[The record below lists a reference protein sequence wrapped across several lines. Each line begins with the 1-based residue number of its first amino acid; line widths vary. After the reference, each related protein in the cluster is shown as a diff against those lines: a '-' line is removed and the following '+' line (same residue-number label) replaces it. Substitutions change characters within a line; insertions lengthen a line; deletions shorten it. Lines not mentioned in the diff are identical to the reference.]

1 MGFQGLRKRPESY
14 PGLLDEVD
22 KKILEILREDSKRRL
37 KDIAYELAKPVSTVH
52 ERVARLVRAGVIRR
66 FTVEVDYSK
75 LGYTVKA
82 LILLNVDGK
91 HILDVESDISR
102 HQNVEAVYD
111 ITGEFDVAVIASFK
125 SISELDEFVKWL
137 LKHPYIKQSRT
148 SIIFRVA
155 KEEKRL
161 PL

>member
-1 MGFQGLRKRPESY
+1 MPRIVETNTGM
-14 PGLLDEVD
+14 LDEID
-22 KKILEILREDSKRRL
+22 RRLLEILREDSRRRL
-37 KDIAYELAKPVSTVH
+37 KDIAGELSKPVSTIH
-52 ERVARLVRAGVIRR
+52 ERVRKLVRTRVIKK

-75 LGYTVKA
+75 LGYNVKA

-91 HILDVESDISR
+91 HILDVEGDISR
-102 HQNVEAVYD
+102 HPNVEAVYD

>member
-1 MGFQGLRKRPESY
+1 MPRSVERNSGV
-14 PGLLDEVD
+14 LDEID
-22 KKILEILREDSKRRL
+22 RRLLEILREDSRRRL
-37 KDIAYELAKPVSTVH
+37 KDLAVELSKPVSTIH
-52 ERVARLVRAGVIRR
+52 ERVRKLVRTRVIKK
-66 FTVEVDYSK
+66 FTVEIDYSR
-75 LGYTVKA
+75 LGYNIKA

-91 HILDVESDISR
+91 HILDVEGDISR
-102 HQNVEAVYD
+102 HPNVEAVYD

>member
-1 MGFQGLRKRPESY
+1 MKVGHTSEVLDGL
-14 PGLLDEVD
+14 D
-22 KKILEILREDSKRRL
+22 KAILETLRENSRVSVRELAIALKKPQSTVYERL
-37 KDIAYELAKPVSTVH
+37 K
-52 ERVARLVRAGVIRR
+52 RLQKLGVIKK
-66 FTVEVDYSK
+66 FTVDIDYSK

-91 HILDVESDISR
+91 HILDVEADIAK
-102 HQNVEAVYD
+102 HDCVEAVYD

-125 SISELDEFVKWL
+125 SISELDAFVKSL

-148 SIIFRVA
+148 SIVFRA
-155 KEEKRL
+155 YKEGKTL

>member
-1 MGFQGLRKRPESY
+1 
-14 PGLLDEVD
+14 
-22 KKILEILREDSKRRL
+22 
-37 KDIAYELAKPVSTVH
+37 
-52 ERVARLVRAGVIRR
+52 
-66 FTVEVDYSK
+66 
-75 LGYTVKA
+75 TVKA

-91 HILDVESDISR
+91 HILDVESDVSR